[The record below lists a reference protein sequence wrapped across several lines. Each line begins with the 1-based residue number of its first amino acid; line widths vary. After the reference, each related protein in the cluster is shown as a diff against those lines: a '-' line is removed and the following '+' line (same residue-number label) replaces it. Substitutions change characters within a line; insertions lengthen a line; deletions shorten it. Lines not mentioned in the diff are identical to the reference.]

1 MPTVPRILFVGS
13 RRFEKY
19 PRTVPQWTW
28 DNMKEYP
35 SIDAQRTPT
44 AHRRLVAAGFLGAA
58 ANSNP
63 TAVDLLPPG
72 VDWDVVAATKQAI
85 WLESHAFH
93 KLSFDAIVL
102 FGGRVAAAFDVAGLY
117 QPDGGVVVVP
127 SPHPQKATDWDT
139 SEGRLRICDA
149 VARAVAGE

>member
-1 MPTVPRILFVGS
+1 MTTPKILFVGS

-44 AHRRLVAAGFLGAA
+44 AHRRLVAAGFLGAT
-58 ANSNP
+58 ANADA

-102 FGGRVAAAFDVAGLY
+102 FGGRIAAAFDVAGLY

-139 SEGRLRICDA
+139 ETGRLRICDA
-149 VARAVAGE
+149 VARAVKGE

>member
-13 RRFEKY
+13 RRFEQRT
-19 PRTVPQWTW
+19 RTVPAWTW
-28 DNMKEYP
+28 ENMLEYP

-58 ANSNP
+58 ANSNT

-85 WLESHAFH
+85 WLEAHAFH

-102 FGGRVAAAFDVAGLY
+102 FGGRVAAAFDVEGLY
-117 QPDGGVVVVP
+117 KPDGGVVVVP
-127 SPHPQKATDWDT
+127 SPHPQKVTDWDT
-139 SEGRLRICDA
+139 SEGRLRIVDA
-149 VARAVAGE
+149 VKRAVEGE